1 MTKDNQK
8 TNRGQPPKINLNG
21 TENGAPA
28 KTPPPAR
35 PFIPFNMNAD
45 LDATKKQTA
54 RIDLS
59 SVTPIFKGVAPQD
72 EDEAAK
78 KSTVRVQI
86 DEDHAKGDTA
96 RLDTKS
102 SVGAEE
108 SAKKRTARGVS

>member
-59 SVTPIFKGVAPQD
+59 SVTSIPNPDAAIGRLRVARVERKQRKRNPAPPFITSTLQQ
-72 EDEAAK
+72 EASRK
-78 KSTVRVQI
+78 LGFSTQRTMRV
-86 DEDHAKGDTA
+86 A
-96 RLDTKS
+96 
-102 SVGAEE
+102 
-108 SAKKRTARGVS
+108 